1 MRLLGIFPLL
11 LALWGLGYGW
21 FALAWDGGTQRV
33 AGDWALIGLSA
44 LLGIGAI
51 AAIAGQRW
59 GWILCGLVVAG
70 CALLFLGI
78 GISGGFTP

>member
-1 MRLLGIFPLL
+1 MRVVVICPGVV
-11 LALWGLGYGW
+11 AVGGLG
-21 FALAWDGGTQRV
+21 FGGFGV
-33 AGDWALIGLSA
+33 AGDGGPHLGAGDWVLIGLSA